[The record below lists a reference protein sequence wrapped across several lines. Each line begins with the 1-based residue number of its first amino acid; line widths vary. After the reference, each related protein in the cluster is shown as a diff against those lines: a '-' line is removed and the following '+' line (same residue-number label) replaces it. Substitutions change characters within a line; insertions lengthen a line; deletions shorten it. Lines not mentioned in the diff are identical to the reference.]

1 MINAVSLSM
10 TLPISKPL
18 SKLPLK
24 NSSPQPL
31 PTTAANGISKT
42 LTHSSLNKISSGFLI
57 PKIPTLLIILHFIC
71 IIGNT
76 NKEFIMQALKATFT
90 LPDYILSELTEFSQE
105 LGEKKSHMVAE
116 ALSQYFDTL
125 DLKLSLK
132 RSKEIREG
140 AVQTISFE
148 SIKEELGL

>member
-1 MINAVSLSM
+1 
-10 TLPISKPL
+10 
-18 SKLPLK
+18 
-24 NSSPQPL
+24 
-31 PTTAANGISKT
+31 
-42 LTHSSLNKISSGFLI
+42 
-57 PKIPTLLIILHFIC
+57 
-71 IIGNT
+71 
-76 NKEFIMQALKATFT
+76 MQAIKATFT

-125 DLKLSLK
+125 DLKLSIK

-140 AVQTISFE
+140 TVQTVSFE

>member
-1 MINAVSLSM
+1 
-10 TLPISKPL
+10 
-18 SKLPLK
+18 
-24 NSSPQPL
+24 
-31 PTTAANGISKT
+31 
-42 LTHSSLNKISSGFLI
+42 
-57 PKIPTLLIILHFIC
+57 
-71 IIGNT
+71 
-76 NKEFIMQALKATFT
+76 MQAIKATFT

-132 RSKEIREG
+132 RSKEIRDG
-140 AVQTISFE
+140 VVQTISFE